1 MPMNM
6 SDIARMAG
14 VKRPV
19 VSMWRSRYGSGA
31 RHPFPAPLQE
41 RGDRGAVLFED
52 GEILAWLRATG
63 LGNNAEAAAEQPLH
77 SATLFKLAAHPDATS
92 SLLLLQHLTQQPLQ
106 DLTPKEADE
115 ALLMAQLPP
124 ALLPPEL
131 DLTAPE
137 YASLLPAVDSLT
149 EAAYSPEHALAR
161 VVSAFPRASDTWARL
176 SFSTAGQ
183 ALFQAVLDEVRA
195 ETALP
200 VVPMEPG
207 ALTLLAQTSATSE
220 SGTALSFTALQP
232 TLWTAHSRAAW
243 RLLAAQGHTITTSV
257 ENNDGALPSGGC
269 LALSLLA
276 EDTSPDA
283 AAAQLD
289 ETLLAVG
296 PEDRALVI
304 GPASLL
310 TNEAGAA
317 HRQELLDNANA
328 SGITLRY
335 AARLPK
341 NLLLRSTRHRLA
353 VWVLGGRDSV
363 TPTDAVVTADH
374 GDARLDAGTVQAIAA
389 DIAVVMTGDEAAL
402 VTHAFR
408 AGGPQRRDRAQTAAE
423 ITAPP
428 RAASTRVLG
437 SDLLADALNADAGLV
452 AALNPTADHRAE
464 QESRVT
470 WAELATDYGR
480 DLPGIRLPTGDLQDS
495 GPGTVAAIGP
505 DELRGAGA
513 WGARRIDR
521 LRLEALA
528 PRARFTQPKDVI
540 YVASGGPAAVVDD
553 DGGHLVL
560 APARIFRAGLPQ
572 GSVAR
577 QWRAMPAVVAAD
589 ISAQRVSDKD
599 AWRIRLAPRDRAG
612 DVERLRREAATRRAE
627 LQSRLARLNHAEQSL
642 LQALASG
649 TARLD
654 PPPEYDVDA
663 HVTRTSE
670 DQTAGDPAEE
680 VQ

>member
-6 SDIARMAG
+6 SDIARLAG

-19 VSMWRSRYGSGA
+19 VSMWRTRHGQGA
-31 RHPFPAPLQE
+31 RHPFPTPLRE

-52 GEILAWLRATG
+52 REILEWLRTTG
-63 LGNNAEAAAEQPLH
+63 LGNNREAAAEQPLH
-77 SATLFKLAAHPDATS
+77 SEMLLELASNPDPTS

-106 DLTPKEADE
+106 DLTPKETDE

-137 YASLLPAVDSLT
+137 YAALLPAVDSLT

-161 VVSAFPRASDTWARL
+161 VVAAFPRTSDDCARL
-176 SFSTAGQ
+176 AFSPAGQ
-183 ALFQAVLDEVRA
+183 ALFRAVLDEVRA

-200 VVPMEPG
+200 VVPVEPE

-220 SGTALSFTALQP
+220 SGTARSFTALQP
-232 TLWTAHSRAAW
+232 TLRTAHGRAAW
-243 RLLAAQGHTITTSV
+243 RLLAAQGHVVSASS
-257 ENNDGALPSGGC
+257 ESDGDALPSGAC

-276 EDTSPDA
+276 EGTSPTTA
-283 AAAQLD
+283 ATRLD
-289 ETLLAVG
+289 EILLAVG

-304 GPASLL
+304 GPTSLL

-317 HRQELLDNANA
+317 HRRELLANANA

-341 NLLLRSTRHRLA
+341 NLFLRSTRHRLA
-353 VWVLGGRDSV
+353 VWVLAGQDSV
-363 TPTDAVVTADH
+363 APTDAVVTADH
-374 GDARLDAGTVQAIAA
+374 GDARLDAAAVQAIAA
-389 DIAVVMTGDEAAL
+389 DIAVVMTGDESAL

-408 AGGPQRRDRAQTAAE
+408 AGGPQRRDRAQIAAE
-423 ITAPP
+423 ITAPL

-437 SDLLADALNADAGLV
+437 SDLLAEALNADADLV
-452 AALNPTADHRAE
+452 ATLNPTADRRAE

-470 WAELATDYGR
+470 WAELAADYGR
-480 DLPGIRLPTGDLQDS
+480 DLPGIRLPVADLQES

-505 DELRGAGA
+505 EELRGVAA

-521 LRLEALA
+521 LRLEGLT

-577 QWRAMPAVVAAD
+577 QWRALPAVVAAD
-589 ISAQRVSDKD
+589 IATQRVPDKD
-599 AWRIRLAPRDRAG
+599 AWRIRLAPRDRAE

-627 LQSRLARLNHAEQSL
+627 LQGSLDRLNHAEQSL

-649 TARLD
+649 TARLG
-654 PPPEYDVDA
+654 PPQEHDDA
-663 HVTRTSE
+663 LITTTSE